1 MLGAG
6 HIDREA
12 GPLVLYGGA
21 GLGSSLYAAIAGW
34 GMAVPRRVV
43 TNDELAQRIDT
54 SDEWIRSRTG
64 IRQRHVAGPDEFTSV
79 LATNAGRE
87 ALGRAG
93 LAPEAVDTVIVATC
107 TPDRAFPATACT
119 VQANLGIPRA
129 GAFDIA
135 AACSGFVYGLRVAS
149 SLVKSGMSR
158 TTLLVAADIFTHFI
172 DWDDRNTCVLFGDG
186 AGAVVLRA
194 SEEPLG
200 LLASN
205 IGAWG
210 DGETLMAVDAGG
222 TRAPATAELLAAGK
236 QYVYMNGR
244 EIFKHAVRGMAE
256 SAERAAVEA
265 GVSLDEIALVVPHQ
279 ANVRII
285 EAVAKRLEV
294 PMERFFVNLDRYGNT
309 SAASVPIALYEA
321 EQQGR
326 VRPGDLVLL
335 TAFGGGLTWGSALVR
350 WGA

>member
-1 MLGAG
+1 
-6 HIDREA
+6 
-12 GPLVLYGGA
+12 
-21 GLGSSLYAAIAGW
+21 LGSSLYASIAGW
-34 GMAVPRRVV
+34 GMAVPERVV
-43 TNDELAQRIDT
+43 TNDELARRIDT

-64 IRQRHVAGPDEFTSV
+64 IGQRHVAGPGEYTST
-79 LATNAGRE
+79 LATRAGRE
-87 ALGRAG
+87 AIERAG
-93 LAPEAVDTVIVATC
+93 VSPDAVDTVIVATC
-107 TPDRAFPATACT
+107 TPDRTFPATACT
-119 VQANLGIPRA
+119 VQANLSIPRA
-129 GAFDIA
+129 GAFDLA
-135 AACSGFVYGLRVAS
+135 AACSGFVYGLNVAS
-149 SLVKSGMSR
+149 ALIRSGMSR
-158 TTLLVAADIFTHFI
+158 TTLLIAADIFTHFI

-186 AGAVVLRA
+186 AGAVLLRA
-194 SEEPLG
+194 AEQPLG

-210 DGETLMAVDAGG
+210 EGETLMAVDAGG
-222 TRAPATAELLAAGK
+222 TREPITPELLAAGK

-256 SAERAAVEA
+256 SSERAAADA

-285 EAVAKRLEV
+285 EAVARRLEL
-294 PMERFFVNLDRYGNT
+294 PMEKFFVNLDRYGNT

-350 WGA
+350 WGTAA